1 MLLYSFSQQFH
12 WSSIILEHHLN
23 LNFLCLP
30 FAYKKLHLT
39 CCESGKKKKI
49 KSAAGH
55 TLNFKFVIYY
65 RHIGDNISISE
76 DLIATI
82 DERRKVASGKDEEEM
97 PEISTKKKEAYID
110 LIMRMDEMED
120 EREKRIAADKSEG
133 IDTDSMAAAAM
144 PTVAMHDGMDVY

>member
-1 MLLYSFSQQFH
+1 M
-12 WSSIILEHHLN
+12 
-23 LNFLCLP
+23 
-30 FAYKKLHLT
+30 
-39 CCESGKKKKI
+39 
-49 KSAAGH
+49 
-55 TLNFKFVIYY
+55 
-65 RHIGDNISISE
+65 
-76 DLIATI
+76 IATI